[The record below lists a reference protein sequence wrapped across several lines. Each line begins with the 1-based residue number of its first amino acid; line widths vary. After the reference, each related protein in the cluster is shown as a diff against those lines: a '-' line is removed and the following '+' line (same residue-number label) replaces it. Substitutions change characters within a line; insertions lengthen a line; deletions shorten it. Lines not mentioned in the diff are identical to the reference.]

1 MCWRD
6 RRIGGRWFDV
16 GRRCE
21 DTMMMG
27 TIGFEPT
34 MMALEHGN
42 RKSYRVSI
50 YG

>member
-1 MCWRD
+1 
-6 RRIGGRWFDV
+6 
-16 GRRCE
+16 
-21 DTMMMG
+21 MMMD

-42 RKSYRVSI
+42 KKSYRVSI